1 MTAFVHPLRVR
12 YGECDPQ
19 GIVFNANYV
28 AYFDVVLT
36 ELWRSAFGS
45 YSAMTDRGLD
55 MVVGEV
61 NARFHGS
68 ARFDDQLDLSLT
80 VARLGTTAM
89 TCAIDVLRDREV
101 LVAGTI
107 RHVFV
112 DTATWT
118 KTAIPDDVRAA
129 LAPWV
134 APADRPPA

>member
-1 MTAFVHPLRVR
+1 MAGAPQPFVHPLRVR

-36 ELWRSAFGS
+36 ELWRAAFGS

-55 MVVGEV
+55 LVVGEV

-68 ARFDDQLDLSLT
+68 ARFDDLLDLSLA
-80 VARLGTTAM
+80 VARLGTTSM
-89 TCAIDVLRDREV
+89 TCSIDVVRDGEV

-112 DTATWT
+112 DVATWA
-118 KTAIPDDVRAA
+118 KTDIPDDVRDALSPWTAA
-129 LAPWV
+129 
-134 APADRPPA
+134 

>member
-1 MTAFVHPLRVR
+1 VTPFVHPLRVR

-36 ELWRSAFGS
+36 ELWRAAFGS
-45 YSAMTDRGLD
+45 YSAMTDRGID

-68 ARFDDQLDLSLT
+68 ARFDDELELRLS

-89 TCAIDVLRDREV
+89 TCEIDVVRDDDV

-112 DTATWT
+112 DVETWR
-118 KTAIPDDVRAA
+118 KTAIPDDVRVA
-129 LAPWV
+129 LEPWV
-134 APADRPPA
+134 ASGRP

>member
-1 MTAFVHPLRVR
+1 MPAFRTPLRVR

-36 ELWRSAFGS
+36 ELWRAAFGS
-45 YSAMTDRGLD
+45 YAAMTDRGLD

-61 NARFHGS
+61 GARFHGS
-68 ARFDDQLDLSLT
+68 ARFDDELTLALT
-80 VARLGTTAM
+80 VERLGTTAM
-89 TCAIDVLRDREV
+89 TCAIDVLRGEEL

-112 DTATWT
+112 DAATMT

-129 LAPWV
+129 LAPWT
-134 APADRPPA
+134 A

>member
-1 MTAFVHPLRVR
+1 MGAFTTPLRVR

-36 ELWRSAFGS
+36 ELWRAAFGS
-45 YSAMTDRGLD
+45 YAAMTDRGLD

-61 NARFHGS
+61 NARFFGS
-68 ARFDDQLDLSLT
+68 ARFDDELTLALT
-80 VARLGTTAM
+80 VQRLGTTAM
-89 TCAIDVLRDREV
+89 TCAIDVVRDGEV

-112 DTATWT
+112 DATT
-118 KTAIPDDVRAA
+118 MRKTEIPVDVRVA
-129 LAPWV
+129 LAPWTGT
-134 APADRPPA
+134 

>member
-1 MTAFVHPLRVR
+1 MAPFVHPLRVR

-36 ELWRSAFGS
+36 ELWRAAFGS
-45 YSAMTDRGLD
+45 YAAMTDRGID

-61 NARFHGS
+61 NARFLGS
-68 ARFDDQLDLSLT
+68 ARFDDELELALS
-80 VARLGTTAM
+80 VVRLGTTAM
-89 TCAIDVLRDREV
+89 TCAIDVLRDGEV

-112 DTATWT
+112 EAATMG
-118 KTAIPDDVRAA
+118 KTPIPEDVREA

-134 APADRPPA
+134 VDQTP

>member
-1 MTAFVHPLRVR
+1 MATAPRPFVHPLRVR

-36 ELWRSAFGS
+36 ELWRAAFGS

-61 NARFHGS
+61 NARFLGS
-68 ARFDDQLDLSLT
+68 ARFDDLLDLTLT

-89 TCAIDVLRDREV
+89 TCSIDVVREGEV

-112 DTATWT
+112 DATTMT
-118 KTAIPDDVRAA
+118 KTAIPNDVRRA
-129 LAPWV
+129 LSPWAV
-134 APADRPPA
+134 A